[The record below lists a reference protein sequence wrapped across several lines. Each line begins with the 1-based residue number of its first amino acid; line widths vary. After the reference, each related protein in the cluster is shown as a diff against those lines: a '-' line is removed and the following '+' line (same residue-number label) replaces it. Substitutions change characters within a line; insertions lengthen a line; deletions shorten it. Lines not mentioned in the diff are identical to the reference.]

1 MAGPAALPDGSH
13 PVDQQGR
20 LGGRWV
26 PPRWTR
32 VHTGGDHGAM
42 STEALGSRS
51 GRGRRGR
58 WWWSP
63 AAWTWVALVM
73 ALLMGTADPG
83 SGRRWWLIPLLLA
96 TYLALWHTRGRRAVV
111 TGRGLAAAVFVSA
124 GLLGGVAFELGLDA
138 GGGAGGL
145 DEDALTSFLLLP
157 GYLVPA
163 VAFTWWAT
171 RRFGLDA
178 RQVFLLAGA
187 MSWYEAATVG
197 GAAMLATPWLAVPL
211 VAFYV
216 ASYAVYNGAIG
227 LLLVD
232 AAALHGPR
240 VRPLRP
246 GGVVLAGVLGGAG
259 AWAAFTLWSLVV
271 T

>member
-1 MAGPAALPDGSH
+1 
-13 PVDQQGR
+13 
-20 LGGRWV
+20 
-26 PPRWTR
+26 
-32 VHTGGDHGAM
+32 M
-42 STEALGSRS
+42 STEAPGARS
-51 GRGRRGR
+51 GRDQLGR
-58 WWWSP
+58 WWGSP
-63 AAWTWVALVM
+63 AVWSWVALVM
-73 ALLMGTADPG
+73 ALLMGTADPA
-83 SGRRWWLIPLLLA
+83 SGRRSWLIPLLLA
-96 TYLALWHTRGRRAVV
+96 TYLALWHTRGRRTLV
-111 TGRGLAAAVFVSA
+111 TGRGRAAAVFVSA
-124 GLLGGVAFELGLDA
+124 GLLGGVTYELGLDA

-197 GAAMLATPWLAVPL
+197 GAAMLAAPLLAVPL

-216 ASYAVYNGAIG
+216 ASYAVYNGAMG
-227 LLLVD
+227 LLLAD
-232 AAALHGPR
+232 AAALHAPTTRQLPWGR
-240 VRPLRP
+240 LVLM
-246 GGVVLAGVLGGAG
+246 GVAGGAG
-259 AWAAFTLWSLVV
+259 AWVCFALWSLVV